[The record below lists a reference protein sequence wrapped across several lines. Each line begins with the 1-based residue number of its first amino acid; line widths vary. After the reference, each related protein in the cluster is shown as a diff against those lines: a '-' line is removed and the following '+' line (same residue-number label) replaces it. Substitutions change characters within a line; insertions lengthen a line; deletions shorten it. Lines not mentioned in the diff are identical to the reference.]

1 MSSGKIIIPIIA
13 VITQLHKCHITT
25 CNFEIV
31 ASMRSNPFFVCL
43 CSPLG
48 PFPGE
53 RDARGF
59 TLSAWRRPF
68 NEQSTVDSSMK
79 KSTYRKA
86 NLALARWI
94 SKTIHSIRSTTIW
107 SRFVC
112 THRSIQSEQDKKKA
126 CAVLISSLQL
136 HFYFY
141 FFCLVVL
148 VFAFSTFW
156 GELVFATRVA
166 NEHESFNGIIFNRQ
180 QQQQQQMMMMMPKQG
195 VPTIYFFILFFEY
208 RHSLDN
214 KVNIWD
220 T

>member
-1 MSSGKIIIPIIA
+1 MDTRVWSMKMSIIHRPYSTTSHQSHRDCQLNSSRLMSSGKIIIPIIA

-43 CSPLG
+43 CLPLG

-79 KSTYRKA
+79 KSTYRKT

-136 HFYFY
+136 HFYF
-141 FFCLVVL
+141 FFLFSCARFCFFYVL
-148 VFAFSTFW
+148 GRTGFCN
-156 GELVFATRVA
+156 TRRQWA
-166 NEHESFNGIIFNRQ
+166 RIFQWN
-180 QQQQQQMMMMMPKQG
+180 
-195 VPTIYFFILFFEY
+195 YL
-208 RHSLDN
+208 
-214 KVNIWD
+214 
-220 T
+220 